1 MAQTA
6 PAYALLDPSG
16 SGERIPTDA
25 ATYAMVEAWVPPLPP
40 AQYVHGAPK
49 TGKRTYS
56 QSFDTVH
63 VNRPMQG
70 GARPEIEMEGVAE
83 GGGGSGGDGSDD
95 TDVDYEDVEELRAN
109 LQLKRADGTRSTLSD
124 TAAMRQRRAIAG
136 YGL

>member
-16 SGERIPTDA
+16 SGERLPTNA

-70 GARPEIEMEGVAE
+70 GARPELESVAE
-83 GGGGSGGDGSDD
+83 GGSGGSGGSEED
-95 TDVDYEDVEELRAN
+95 TDVDYEDVEELRAI
-109 LQLKRADGTRSTLSD
+109 LELKRADGTRSTLSN